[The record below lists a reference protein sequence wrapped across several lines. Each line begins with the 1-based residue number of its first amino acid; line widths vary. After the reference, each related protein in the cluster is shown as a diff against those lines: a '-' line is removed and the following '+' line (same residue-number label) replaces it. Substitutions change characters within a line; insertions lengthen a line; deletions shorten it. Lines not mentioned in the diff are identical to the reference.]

1 MGRRRRPSVAPRV
14 RSWPEPTL
22 QAAAPPPGKPTPPLN
37 PGPKAPALPSLLLET
52 PLAGEGMKRREKKGG
67 GKRKAG
73 DLSLCPPAA
82 AFEDKQSIKGKR
94 GAGAPAALCARA
106 RVSDSAGGAQR
117 VRGLIDLASRWRRAE
132 G

>member
-1 MGRRRRPSVAPRV
+1 
-14 RSWPEPTL
+14 
-22 QAAAPPPGKPTPPLN
+22 
-37 PGPKAPALPSLLLET
+37 
-52 PLAGEGMKRREKKGG
+52 MKRREKKGG

-106 RVSDSAGGAQR
+106 RGSLTLQAARSVCAA
-117 VRGLIDLASRWRRAE
+117 
-132 G
+132 